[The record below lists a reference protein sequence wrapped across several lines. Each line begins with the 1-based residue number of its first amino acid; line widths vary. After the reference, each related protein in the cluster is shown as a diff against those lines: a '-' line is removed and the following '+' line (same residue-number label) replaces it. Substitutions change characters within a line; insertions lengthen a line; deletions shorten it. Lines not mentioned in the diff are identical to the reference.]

1 MPKSLKLRELLARLK
16 DFGVTPHP
24 NPARG
29 KGSELVV
36 YKPSDSSNPLKGPIF
51 TLTNHGM
58 GKPIGTGLVLACLR
72 RFGID
77 KDEFFKDI

>member
-16 DFGVTPHP
+16 DFGVIPYP

-36 YKPSDSSNPLKGPIF
+36 YTPTDPNNPLKGPVF

-58 GKPIGTGLVLACLR
+58 GKTVGVGLVLACLR

-77 KDEFFKDI
+77 RDEFFRGV